1 MKKLALVFSLMILM
15 ASCTQVKI
23 AYVDVEEILKE
34 YDGAIK
40 AEEDM
45 QAQSQQM
52 SQQLDQMVL
61 PLQQKIQEYQKN
73 KDNMSSSARQKKEAE
88 LMQEQQAFQQQQQM
102 AQQQVQAEGQ
112 RMFEKI
118 NSDIETF
125 LAEYGESKGYTYIL
139 GSSMQTKSVLYGKE
153 SLNITDEVIDALNV
167 NYESE
172 APAEETTPS
181 EEPEPVN

>member
-1 MKKLALVFSLMILM
+1 MKKLAIVFSIMLLM

-34 YDGAIK
+34 YDGAK
-40 AEEDM
+40 QAEEDM
-45 QAQSQQM
+45 QAQSQQI
-52 SQQLDQMVL
+52 SQQLDQVAL
-61 PLQQKIQEYQKN
+61 PLQQKIQEYQKS
-73 KDNMSSSARQKKEAE
+73 KDNMSSAARQKKEAE

-118 NSDIETF
+118 NTDIETF

-153 SLNITDEVIDALNV
+153 TLNITDEVIDALNT

-172 APAEETTPS
+172 APSEVATPT
-181 EEPEPVN
+181 EEPAPVN